1 MTVEELLEP
10 VSDAAPAGE
19 DLSYDAERQRIEEA
33 FEVASLAA
41 DVSESVDW
49 RETVALIEAQSRRTK
64 DIWLAVYLARAGTR
78 TGSLETV
85 ETGCAMLAGLFERYW
100 DSVHPTLEEYGIQGR
115 KGPCESLTRI
125 AEFLGPLQRTV
136 LLTHPRLGSYSGDDF
151 SRFAREGDAAEG
163 YGLFRA
169 ALNDT
174 PLDVLEGVLHRLDGI
189 ESSLRRADAILTREA
204 AAVDETGTN
213 FAPTFETLSAIRRAV
228 APHAGIE
235 ADGVAESSVS
245 GVSDSDLDLDLDA
258 VSASTSSPVKG
269 GGVGRVD
276 SREDV
281 MRALDAISDYYQRRE
296 PSSPIPV
303 ALRRVRGW
311 IGMDFMAII
320 KDIAPNSVADAGAV
334 LLARVEEEGATNW

>member
-1 MTVEELLEP
+1 MTVEDLLEP
-10 VSDAAPAGE
+10 VSADAPAGD

-33 FEVASLAA
+33 FEVASLVA
-41 DVSESVDW
+41 DVSEAVDW
-49 RETVALIEAQSRRTK
+49 RETIALIEAQSRRTK

-85 ETGCAMLAGLFERYW
+85 ETGCAMLAGLFDRYW

-151 SRFAREGDAAEG
+151 ARFAREGDAAEG

-174 PLDVLEGVLHRLDGI
+174 PLDVLEAVLGRLDGI
-189 ESSLRRADAILTREA
+189 EASLRQADAILTREA

-213 FAPTFETLSAIRRAV
+213 FAPTFEVLSAIRRAV

-235 ADGVAESSVS
+235 EAAVADQGDEVTIDADVSS
-245 GVSDSDLDLDLDA
+245 
-258 VSASTSSPVKG
+258 SSKG
-269 GGVGRVD
+269 AGVGRVD

-311 IGMDFMAII
+311 IGLDFMAII
-320 KDIAPNSVADAGAV
+320 KDIAPNSVADAGTV
-334 LLARVEEEGATNW
+334 LLARVEEDGATNW

>member
-1 MTVEELLEP
+1 MTVEDLLEP
-10 VSDAAPAGE
+10 VSADAPAGE
-19 DLSYDAERQRIEEA
+19 DMSYDAERQRIEEA

-41 DVSESVDW
+41 DVSEAVDW
-49 RETVALIEAQSRRTK
+49 RETIALIEAQSRRTK
-64 DIWLAVYLARAGTR
+64 DVWLAVYLARAGTR
-78 TGSLETV
+78 TGSLEIV
-85 ETGCAMLAGLFERYW
+85 ETGCSMLAGLFDRYW
-100 DSVHPTLEEYGIQGR
+100 DSVHPTLDEYGIQGR

-151 SRFAREGDAAEG
+151 ARFARDGDAAEG

-174 PLDVLEGVLHRLDGI
+174 PLDVLETVLGRIDQI
-189 ESSLRRADAILTREA
+189 EASLRQADAILTREA

-213 FAPTFETLSAIRRAV
+213 FAPTFEVLSAIRRAV
-228 APHAGIE
+228 APHAGVEVEAVADGMEEPASDIE
-235 ADGVAESSVS
+235 APPS
-245 GVSDSDLDLDLDA
+245 
-258 VSASTSSPVKG
+258 KG
-269 GGVGRVD
+269 TAVGRVD

-311 IGMDFMAII
+311 IGLDFMAII
-320 KDIAPNSVADAGAV
+320 KDIAPNSVADAGTV
-334 LLARVEEEGATNW
+334 LLTRVEEDGATNW

>member
-1 MTVEELLEP
+1 MTVEDLLEP
-10 VSDAAPAGE
+10 VSADAPAGE

-41 DVSESVDW
+41 DVSEAVDW
-49 RETVALIEAQSRRTK
+49 RETIALIEAQSRRTK
-64 DIWLAVYLARAGTR
+64 DVWLAVYLARAGTR
-78 TGSLETV
+78 TGSLEIV
-85 ETGCAMLAGLFERYW
+85 ETGCAMLAGLFDRYW
-100 DSVHPTLEEYGIQGR
+100 DSVHPTLDEYGIQGR

-151 SRFAREGDAAEG
+151 ARFARDGDAAEG

-174 PLDVLEGVLHRLDGI
+174 PLDVLETVLGRIDQI
-189 ESSLRRADAILTREA
+189 ESSLRQADAILTREA

-213 FAPTFETLSAIRRAV
+213 FAPTFEVLSAIRRAV
-228 APHAGIE
+228 APHAGVEVEAVADRMEEPSSDIE
-235 ADGVAESSVS
+235 APSS
-245 GVSDSDLDLDLDA
+245 
-258 VSASTSSPVKG
+258 KG
-269 GGVGRVD
+269 AAVGRVD

-311 IGMDFMAII
+311 IGLDFMAII
-320 KDIAPNSVADAGAV
+320 KDIAPNSVADAGTV
-334 LLARVEEEGATNW
+334 LLARVEEDGATNW

>member
-1 MTVEELLEP
+1 MTVEDLLEP
-10 VSDAAPAGE
+10 VSADAPAGE

-41 DVSESVDW
+41 DVSEAVDW
-49 RETVALIEAQSRRTK
+49 RETIALIEAQSRRTK
-64 DIWLAVYLARAGTR
+64 DVWLAVYLARAGTR
-78 TGSLETV
+78 TGSLEIV
-85 ETGCAMLAGLFERYW
+85 ETGCAMLAGLFDRYW
-100 DSVHPTLEEYGIQGR
+100 DSVHPTLDEYGIQGR

-151 SRFAREGDAAEG
+151 ARFARDGDAAEG

-174 PLDVLEGVLHRLDGI
+174 PLDVLETVLGRLDQI
-189 ESSLRRADAILTREA
+189 EASLRQADAILTREA
-204 AAVDETGTN
+204 AAADETGTN
-213 FAPTFETLSAIRRAV
+213 FAPTFEVLSAIRRAV
-228 APHAGIE
+228 APHAGVEVEAVADRMEEPASDIE
-235 ADGVAESSVS
+235 APPS
-245 GVSDSDLDLDLDA
+245 
-258 VSASTSSPVKG
+258 KG
-269 GGVGRVD
+269 TAVGRVD

-311 IGMDFMAII
+311 IGLDFMAII
-320 KDIAPNSVADAGAV
+320 KDIAPNSVADAGTV
-334 LLARVEEEGATNW
+334 LLTRVEEDGATNW

>member
-1 MTVEELLEP
+1 MTVEDLLEP
-10 VSDAAPAGE
+10 VSDDAPAGA

-33 FEVASLAA
+33 FEVASVAD
-41 DVSESVDW
+41 DVSETVDW
-49 RETVALIEAQSRRTK
+49 RDTVGLIEAQSRRTK
-64 DIWLAVYLARAGTR
+64 DVWLAVYLARAGTK

-85 ETGCAMLAGLFERYW
+85 ETGCAMLAGLFDRYW
-100 DSVHPTLEEYGIQGR
+100 DSVHPTLDEYGIQGR

-136 LLTHPRLGSYSGDDF
+136 LVTHPRLGSYSGEDF
-151 SRFAREGDAAEG
+151 ARFARDGDSAEG

-174 PLDVLEGVLHRLDGI
+174 PLDVLEAVLGRLDGI
-189 ESSLRRADAILTREA
+189 EASIRRADSVLTREA
-204 AAVDETGTN
+204 AAVDQTGTN
-213 FAPTFETLSAIRRAV
+213 FTPTFEALAAIRRAV
-228 APHAGIE
+228 APHAGVDEPIV
-235 ADGVAESSVS
+235 ADAAEIATDDV
-245 GVSDSDLDLDLDA
+245 GA
-258 VSASTSSPVKG
+258 PSTKG
-269 GGVGRVD
+269 GGAGRVE

-320 KDIAPNSVADAGAV
+320 KDIAPNSVADAGTV
-334 LLARVEEEGATNW
+334 LLARVDEGGASSW

>member
-1 MTVEELLEP
+1 MTVEDLLEP
-10 VSDAAPAGE
+10 VSADAPAGE

-41 DVSESVDW
+41 DVSEAVDW
-49 RETVALIEAQSRRTK
+49 RETIALIEAQSRRTK
-64 DIWLAVYLARAGTR
+64 DVWLAVYLARAGTR
-78 TGSLETV
+78 TGSLEIV
-85 ETGCAMLAGLFERYW
+85 ETGCAMLAGLFDRYW
-100 DSVHPTLEEYGIQGR
+100 DSVHPTLDEYGIQGR

-151 SRFAREGDAAEG
+151 ARFARDGDAAEG

-174 PLDVLEGVLHRLDGI
+174 PLDVLETVLGRLDQI
-189 ESSLRRADAILTREA
+189 ESSLRQADAILTREA
-204 AAVDETGTN
+204 AAADETGTN
-213 FAPTFETLSAIRRAV
+213 FAPTFEVLSAIRRAV
-228 APHAGIE
+228 APHAGVEVEAVADRMEEPAGDIE
-235 ADGVAESSVS
+235 APSS
-245 GVSDSDLDLDLDA
+245 
-258 VSASTSSPVKG
+258 KG
-269 GGVGRVD
+269 AAVGRVD

-311 IGMDFMAII
+311 IGLDFMAII
-320 KDIAPNSVADAGAV
+320 KDIAPNSVADAGTV
-334 LLARVEEEGATNW
+334 LLTRVEEDGATNW

>member
-1 MTVEELLEP
+1 MTVEDLLEP
-10 VSDAAPAGE
+10 VSADAPAGE

-41 DVSESVDW
+41 DVSEAVDW
-49 RETVALIEAQSRRTK
+49 RETIALIEAQSRRTK
-64 DIWLAVYLARAGTR
+64 DVWLAVYLARAGTR
-78 TGSLETV
+78 TGSLEIV
-85 ETGCAMLAGLFERYW
+85 ETGCAMLAGLFDRYW
-100 DSVHPTLEEYGIQGR
+100 DSVHPTLDEYGIQGR

-151 SRFAREGDAAEG
+151 ARFARDGDAAEG

-174 PLDVLEGVLHRLDGI
+174 PLDVLETVLGRIDQI
-189 ESSLRRADAILTREA
+189 ESSLRQADAILTREA

-213 FAPTFETLSAIRRAV
+213 FAPTFEVLSAIRRAV
-228 APHAGIE
+228 APHAGVEVE
-235 ADGVAESSVS
+235 AVADHVEE
-245 GVSDSDLDLDLDA
+245 
-258 VSASTSSPVKG
+258 SASDMEAPPSKG
-269 GGVGRVD
+269 AAVGRVD

-311 IGMDFMAII
+311 IGLDFMAII
-320 KDIAPNSVADAGAV
+320 KDIAPNSVADAGTV
-334 LLARVEEEGATNW
+334 LLTRVEEDGATNW